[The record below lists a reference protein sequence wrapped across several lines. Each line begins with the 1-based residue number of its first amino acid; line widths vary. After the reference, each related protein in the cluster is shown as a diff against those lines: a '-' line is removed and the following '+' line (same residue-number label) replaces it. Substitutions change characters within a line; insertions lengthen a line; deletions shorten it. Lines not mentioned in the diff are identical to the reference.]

1 MRRGCWG
8 AGKPLQ
14 RGVCVE
20 DHRHTIVHRPDQ
32 FIRRRGDS
40 VKVPSVVRP
49 RFYFIG
55 AAEEPSTLP
64 RAWSKTDGQI
74 CNPQPS

>member
-1 MRRGCWG
+1 MRRGS
-8 AGKPLQ
+8 
-14 RGVCVE
+14 RGCRQSIAARRCVE
-20 DHRHTIVHRPDQ
+20 DHRQPIMEPPDQ